1 MKIAPSTSVVILLRK
16 ERGQKRITSKMH
28 MEGVMYLSKFRNET
42 QTLTRCIRVGKK
54 KTRGLEEEAHLY
66 SHTMNVQ

>member
-1 MKIAPSTSVVILLRK
+1 
-16 ERGQKRITSKMH
+16 

-66 SHTMNVQ
+66 SHTMNVQRKIKVGHKL